1 MQRRWEGVQNPKNF
15 VDMAPKQ
22 IDVQSPVPPDNI
34 FDVPEEGAQLRILA
48 VEPAP
53 LPLRAA
59 LPAQLLQEEAEVRL
73 LREGVPVPQ
82 LGYRHRHAV
91 RLGIIE

>member
-1 MQRRWEGVQNPKNF
+1 MPLTAQKQFDFMNYYSGCICYHF
-15 VDMAPKQ
+15 V
-22 IDVQSPVPPDNI
+22 SSFPPDDLL
-34 FDVPEEGAQLRILA
+34 DVPEEGAQLRVLA

-59 LPAQLLQEEAEVRL
+59 LAAQLLQEEAEVRL

-91 RLGIIE
+91 RLEII

>member
-1 MQRRWEGVQNPKNF
+1 MCS
-15 VDMAPKQ
+15 
-22 IDVQSPVPPDNI
+22 QSCFPPDD
-34 FDVPEEGAQLRILA
+34 FLDVPEEGAQLRVLA

-59 LPAQLLQEEAEVRL
+59 LPAQLLQEEAKVRL
-73 LREGVPVPQ
+73 LREGVPVAQ

-91 RLGIIE
+91 RLEII